1 MARAR
6 DPARDKAKG
15 MYLYSEGKMLLKDI
29 AAELGKS
36 DSQIRKWKNQ
46 DHWDDELNGNVTNE
60 MNSNV
65 TNEKQQNKVKDKV
78 IESELIEPKSNGE
91 LTDKQWLF
99 CLYYTKYWSPTKA
112 YRKAYDCDYS
122 SAKANGYKLLQNI
135 AVKNE
140 IDRMKR
146 ELERETFIDSR
157 AILQKYIDIA
167 FADITDFIDFSQ
179 VVSHAEETVKE
190 FLPDGKL
197 KKEVTTKI
205 PYTYTKF
212 VMHHSAEVDGTLI
225 TELSKGKDGMFKVKL
240 ADKMQALAFL
250 AKFKDLLS
258 DNERKQLQ
266 IEQARLSK
274 QKTQAEI
281 TKIQSETKG
290 LNIAQAK
297 GVDLS
302 KLTTEEL
309 RALAARNKR

>member
-6 DPARDKAKG
+6 DPARDKAFEIYKEHQG
-15 MYLYSEGKMLLKDI
+15 NISNRKIAEMLDVLEKTI
-29 AAELGKS
+29 SAWKS
-36 DSQIRKWKNQ
+36 RDKWLQK
-46 DHWDDELNGNVTNE
+46 LNGEDCSTTKDECSTTNK
-60 MNSNV
+60 
-65 TNEKQQNKVKDKV
+65 KQPNKLVKKAT
-78 IESELIEPKSNGE
+78 ESDEIEPKQNGE

-99 CLYYTKYWSPTKA
+99 CMYYTKYWSPTKA
-112 YRKAYDCDYS
+112 YKKAYDCDYS
-122 SAKANGYKLLQNI
+122 TAKAHGYKLLRNVAI
-135 AVKNE
+135 KEE

-146 ELERETFIDSR
+146 ELEQQTFIDSR

-190 FLPDGKL
+190 FASDGKL
-197 KKEVTTKI
+197 KKEVTTQI

-212 VMHHSAEVDGTLI
+212 VMHHSDEVDGTLI
-225 TELSKGKDGMFKVKL
+225 TEMSKGKDGMFKVKL

-250 AKFKDLLS
+250 VKFKDLLNE
-258 DNERKQLQ
+258 DERKRLQ
-266 IEQARLSK
+266 EE
-274 QKTQAEI
+274 KTKAE
-281 TKIQSETKG
+281 TVKIRSETKG

-302 KLTTEEL
+302 QLSVEEL